1 MDIYRSDVEFD
12 TRVIDRAATNGH
24 LSSIR
29 IRRDDELQTNDMQ
42 ALITSFVRASFPP
55 PLPEVD
61 SLQFEAFYLSCGG
74 SIIGGDWY
82 DALELPDGSVAVAL
96 GDVTGH
102 GVEAAV
108 LMGKIRYSMRVLAL
122 LPNPVQT
129 GRAAWILQSVE
140 DGLRSEHPEASA
152 TVFLGIISADR
163 RWMQYSIAGHP
174 PPLVVKTAGETSW
187 LDCGETPIGWGTG
200 ERTDRLVNLTGVR
213 ALILYS
219 DGVVEAGRDIVKGL
233 ARLQKAI
240 EDPDVLN
247 SKELLPGIIE
257 ASLDAPPHD
266 DIAMLAVTF
275 D

>member
-12 TRVIDRAATNGH
+12 ALVLDRPAANGH

-29 IRRDDELQTNDMQ
+29 MRRNGAVQTDDMQ
-42 ALITSFVRASFPP
+42 ALVSSFVRASFPP
-55 PLPEVD
+55 PLPEVEG
-61 SLQFEAFYLSCGG
+61 LQFEAFYLSCGG

-102 GVEAAV
+102 GVESAV

-122 LPNPVQT
+122 RPKPVQT
-129 GRAAWILQSVE
+129 GRASWVLQCVE
-140 DGLRSEHPEASA
+140 DGLHSEHPEASA
-152 TVFLGIISADR
+152 TVFLGIISPDR
-163 RWMQYSIAGHP
+163 KQMQYSVAGHP
-174 PPLVVKTAGETSW
+174 PPLIVKTTGEASW
-187 LDCGETPIGWGTG
+187 LEYGETPIGWGTG
-200 ERTDRLVNLTGVR
+200 ERTDHIVDLTGVR

-233 ARLQKAI
+233 ARLRKAA
-240 EDPDVLN
+240 EDPELLN
-247 SKELLPGIIE
+247 SRELLPSIIE